1 MIRVGRTSGSSDEFF
16 VDQYEFLN
24 KGITKKEIISVF
36 EHENHRFKLQNEAKI
51 QEKWPLFSVQ
61 IYIDDVPTGF
71 FECQGAGFCK
81 LFLISAQDLKLSGSN
96 GHQKKL

>member
-1 MIRVGRTSGSSDEFF
+1 MIKERKDQIFGQDQGPTDITSPDGP
-16 VDQYEFLN
+16 DQYNFLN
-24 KGITKKEIISVF
+24 KGITKKEIISIF

-71 FECQGAGFCK
+71 FECQGTVLLLTLNFG
-81 LFLISAQDLKLSGSN
+81 LI
-96 GHQKKL
+96 

>member
-1 MIRVGRTSGSSDEFF
+1 MNQFN
-16 VDQYEFLN
+16 FLN
-24 KGITKKEIISVF
+24 KGITKKEIISIF

-71 FECQGAGFCK
+71 FECQGTVLLLTLNFDSSPGDE
-81 LFLISAQDLKLSGSN
+81 S
-96 GHQKKL
+96 

>member
-1 MIRVGRTSGSSDEFF
+1 MIRVGRTSGSSDDFF

-81 LFLISAQDLKLSGSN
+81 LFLILTQDLKLSGSN